1 MKRTIFAVIL
11 LALFVPA
18 LLAQDQSA
26 TTTNAQTPVKPT
38 VNQREKLQQQRIGQG
53 VENGSLT
60 AGEAARLE
68 RRETRINNE
77 VKTMRQQNGG
87 KLTPAERA
95 RVNRQQNQVSRQIYR
110 DKHNAAVQAPAN
122 GPINDRKRMQ
132 QERIGQGIKSGSL
145 TPGEAAKL
153 EGKEARLN
161 REERTM
167 RVNDGGKLTPA
178 ERQRINRQQNRISGK
193 IYHEKHDAAHQ

>member
-11 LALFVPA
+11 LALFAPA

-26 TTTNAQTPVKPT
+26 TTTQTRVKPT
-38 VNQREKLQQQRIGQG
+38 INEREKLQQERIGQG

-77 VKTMRQQNGG
+77 VKTMQQENGG

-95 RVNRQQNQVSRQIYR
+95 RVNRQQNQLSRQIYR
-110 DKHNAAVQAPAN
+110 EKHNAAVQAPAN

-161 REERTM
+161 REERAM
-167 RVNDGGKLTPA
+167 RANNGGNLTPA
-178 ERQRINRQQNRISGK
+178 ERQRINRQQNRISGQ
-193 IYHEKHDAAHQ
+193 IYNEKHDRAHQ